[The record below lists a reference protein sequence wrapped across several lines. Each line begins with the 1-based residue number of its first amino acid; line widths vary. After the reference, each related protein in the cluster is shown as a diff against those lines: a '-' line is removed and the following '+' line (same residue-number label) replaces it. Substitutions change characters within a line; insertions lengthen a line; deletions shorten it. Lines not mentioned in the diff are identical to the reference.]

1 MPPVER
7 RNAMQTQVTLFRKL
21 RAALAITATGAALA
35 APVLAHGY
43 DETWSSGRIL
53 DVQMRVEGQA
63 APLYDSPRGDQRKYF
78 EAIAGGH
85 YSLVVRNTTSSR
97 VGVLI
102 TVDGLNV
109 VNGERSALSP
119 NETMYVL
126 GPWETTTIRG
136 WRTSLEDIRRF
147 VFVDERRSYAE
158 RTGQANSDMG
168 WIRVLAF
175 REQRN
180 WWDRRQVEPWFNR
193 PGFDERSRNEGRRD
207 QAPPTEQGAEP
218 QASAPAPASPPA
230 ARGQAKTL
238 QGTDQLGDAR
248 EGGSYP
254 GTGWGEHG
262 RDVVGRTQFTAERR
276 ATDTHVFRYEYASGL
291 HALGIFPDR
300 DRLDERD
307 GGAIG
312 FAKPPRW

>member
-1 MPPVER
+1 
-7 RNAMQTQVTLFRKL
+7 MQTQVTLFRKL
-21 RAALAITATGAALA
+21 RAALAITATGAILA
-35 APVLAHGY
+35 TPAFAHWS
-43 DETWSSGRIL
+43 DNDTWSSGRIL
-53 DVQMRVEGQA
+53 DVQLVVDGQA
-63 APLYDSPRGDQRKYF
+63 APLYASPRGDDRKYF

-85 YSLVVRNTTSSR
+85 YSLVLRNTTARR

-102 TVDGLNV
+102 AVDGLNV
-109 VNGERSALSP
+109 VNGQRSSMSP

-136 WRTSLEDIRRF
+136 WRTSLEDIRKF

-175 REQRN
+175 REQRT
-180 WWDRRQVEPWFNR
+180 WWERQLEAPRTYPR
-193 PGFDERSRNEGRRD
+193 PELDERSRNEGRRD
-207 QAPPTEQGAEP
+207 MGAPSEDRAAP
-218 QASAPAPASPPA
+218 QAAAPAPPA
-230 ARGQAKTL
+230 ASGEAKAMRKEAM
-238 QGTDQLGDAR
+238 QESDQLGAVPN
-248 EGGSYP
+248 GGSYP

-262 RDVVGRTQFTAERR
+262 RDVVGRTEFTAERR

-291 HALGIFPDR
+291 RALGIFPDR
-300 DRLDERD
+300 DRLGERD
-307 GGAIG
+307 GGAMG